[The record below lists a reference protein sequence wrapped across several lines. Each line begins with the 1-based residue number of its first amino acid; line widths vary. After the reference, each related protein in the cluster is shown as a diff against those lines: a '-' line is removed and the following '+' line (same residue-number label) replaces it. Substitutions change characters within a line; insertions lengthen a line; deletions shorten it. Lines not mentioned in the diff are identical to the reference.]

1 MFSSYVSNKRIKTE
15 ESAGKKG
22 ISFSEMSSD
31 NSNAKKRP
39 TKDFD
44 PYKNFH
50 ESETI
55 ASILAAWME
64 FTDMDH
70 T

>member
-1 MFSSYVSNKRIKTE
+1 
-15 ESAGKKG
+15 
-22 ISFSEMSSD
+22 MSSD

-55 ASILAAWME
+55 ASIFAAWME